1 MPPRAA
7 ASQQGGEC
15 SCSHGEAVEPP
26 RWRGAGGIGGDGAS
40 CSYLPLRKRLSVD
53 GSGKCQAA
61 APRICIWE
69 CDGEAGDITCD
80 IVAAPLRRSCSARAL
95 PPPPAPM
102 LFRRMMTPPPPRPRP
117 PTVREA
123 EAAAR
128 LPGETIC
135 KGHRSYSLML
145 NLQLG
150 ISYSVG
156 KSSALPFRK
165 LLSSDFDP
173 REKVWTRFPP
183 EGSKLT
189 PPHHSVDFRWKDY
202 CPAVFRHLR
211 KLFGVDPAD
220 YMLAICGNETLREL
234 ASPGKSGSCFF
245 VTQDDRFMIKTVKK
259 AEVKV
264 LIRMLRGYYEHVC
277 RHKSTLLTRFYG
289 THCIKQAGCPKVRF
303 IIMGNFCCS
312 EYKIHRRFDLKGS
325 SYGRTIDKAEEKI
338 DETTTLKDL
347 DLDYTFHLQRF
358 WYEELMKQIQMDC
371 TFLETQGIMD
381 YSLLLGVHFRNDLS
395 VSKIGVP
402 QYIGLPKS
410 TGKRKSF
417 EGGSDV
423 CELCFM
429 ESGCKDRDFII
440 DSRKPLIQL
449 GMNMP
454 AQAERRSK
462 KILDKFLLNERHL
475 FISTASGG
483 SRDVYLFFGIIDILQ
498 DYDITKK
505 LEHAYKSFQVNPGCI
520 SAVDPK
526 LYSRRFQDF
535 IRRVFIRE
543 Q

>member
-7 ASQQGGEC
+7 AASSQQGEC
-15 SCSHGEAVEPP
+15 CSHGLEP
-26 RWRGAGGIGGDGAS
+26 RWRAAAGEAS
-40 CSYLPLRKRLSVD
+40 CSYLPLRKRMSVD
-53 GSGKCQAA
+53 GKCPE
-61 APRICIWE
+61 PRICIWE

-95 PPPPAPM
+95 PPTPAP
-102 LFRRMMTPPPPRPRP
+102 LYRRIMTPPPPRPRP
-117 PTVREA
+117 PPLREV
-123 EAAAR
+123 EAAR
-128 LPGETIC
+128 RPGEVIC

-165 LLSSDFDP
+165 LSPSDFDP

-245 VTQDDRFMIKTVKK
+245 VTQDDRFMIKTVRK
-259 AEVKV
+259 AE
-264 LIRMLRGYYEHVC
+264 M
-277 RHKSTLLTRFYG
+277 
-289 THCIKQAGCPKVRF
+289 KVRF

-358 WYEELMKQIQMDC
+358 W
-371 TFLETQGIMD
+371 
-381 YSLLLGVHFRNDLS
+381 
-395 VSKIGVP
+395 
-402 QYIGLPKS
+402 
-410 TGKRKSF
+410 
-417 EGGSDV
+417 
-423 CELCFM
+423 
-429 ESGCKDRDFII
+429 
-440 DSRKPLIQL
+440 KPLIQL

-475 FISTASGG
+475 FITTPTGG
-483 SRDVYLFFGIIDILQ
+483 SRDVYLYFGIIDILQ

-505 LEHAYKSFQVNPGCI
+505 LEHAYKSFQVNPVSI

-543 Q
+543 HPLAVARPFLVDFALSHAKA

>member
-1 MPPRAA
+1 MPPGAAAVAA
-7 ASQQGGEC
+7 ASQQADCCGHGPGPGSTWCGG
-15 SCSHGEAVEPP
+15 
-26 RWRGAGGIGGDGAS
+26 GGGCDVPGGAS

-53 GSGKCQAA
+53 GKFP

-80 IVAAPLRRSCSARAL
+80 IVAAPLRRSCSARAM
-95 PPPPAPM
+95 PPPSPAS
-102 LFRRMMTPPPPRPRP
+102 LFRRMMRPPPSRPRQP
-117 PTVREA
+117 QGVVEDDV
-123 EAAAR
+123 AAR
-128 LPGETIC
+128 RPGETIS
-135 KGHRSYSLML
+135 KGHRSYGLML

-165 LLSSDFDP
+165 LSSSDFDP

-220 YMLAICGNETLREL
+220 YMLAICGSDTLREL

-259 AEVKV
+259 AEMKV
-264 LIRMLRGYYEHVC
+264 LIRMLRSYYEHVC
-277 RHKSTLLTRFYG
+277 QYKSTLLTRFYG

-312 EYKIHRRFDLKGS
+312 EYKVHRRFDLKGS
-325 SYGRTIDKAEEKI
+325 SHGRTIDKAEEKI

-347 DLDYTFHLQRF
+347 DLYYAFHLQRF
-358 WYEELMKQIQMDC
+358 WYDELMRQIQMDC

-381 YSLLLGVHFRNDLS
+381 YSLLLGVHFRNDFS
-395 VSKIGVP
+395 MSKIGVS
-402 QYIGLPKS
+402 QFIGLPKS

-417 EGGSDV
+417 EGGGDV
-423 CELCFM
+423 CELCFT
-429 ESGCKDRDFII
+429 ESGCKDRDFIV
-440 DSRKPLIQL
+440 DSRKPLVQL
-449 GMNMP
+449 GKNMP

-462 KILDKFLLNERHL
+462 RVLDKFLLNERHL
-475 FISTASGG
+475 FITTSSGG
-483 SRDVYLFFGIIDILQ
+483 FRDVYLFFGIIDILQ

-505 LEHAYKSFQVNPGCI
+505 LEHAYKSFQ
-520 SAVDPK
+520 
-526 LYSRRFQDF
+526 
-535 IRRVFIRE
+535 
-543 Q
+543 

>member
-1 MPPRAA
+1 MPPRASAAAA
-7 ASQQGGEC
+7 ASQQGDCCVHGPGPGASPGWRVSGGE
-15 SCSHGEAVEPP
+15 
-26 RWRGAGGIGGDGAS
+26 AS

-53 GSGKCQAA
+53 GGKCP

-80 IVAAPLRRSCSARAL
+80 IVAAPLRRSCSARAMPPAA
-95 PPPPAPM
+95 PPP
-102 LFRRMMTPPPPRPRP
+102 LFYRRMMTPPPSRPRP
-117 PTVREA
+117 PQREPAA
-123 EAAAR
+123 EAGAATR
-128 LPGETIC
+128 RPGEIIG
-135 KGHRSYSLML
+135 KGHRSYGLML

-165 LLSSDFDP
+165 LSPSDFDP

-220 YMLAICGNETLREL
+220 YMLAICGSDTLREL

-259 AEVKV
+259 AEMKV
-264 LIRMLRGYYEHVC
+264 LIRMLRSYYEHVC
-277 RHKSTLLTRFYG
+277 QYRSTLLTRFYG

-325 SYGRTIDKAEEKI
+325 SHGRTIDKAEQKI

-347 DLDYTFHLQRF
+347 DLDYAFHLQRF
-358 WYEELMKQIQMDC
+358 WYEELMK
-371 TFLETQGIMD
+371 
-381 YSLLLGVHFRNDLS
+381 
-395 VSKIGVP
+395 
-402 QYIGLPKS
+402 
-410 TGKRKSF
+410 
-417 EGGSDV
+417 
-423 CELCFM
+423 
-429 ESGCKDRDFII
+429 
-440 DSRKPLIQL
+440 KPLVQL
-449 GMNMP
+449 GKNMP

-462 KILDKFLLNERHL
+462 RILDKFLLNERHL
-475 FISTASGG
+475 IITTPSGG